1 MQQTRRKSAAALIA
15 SETRYR
21 RLFET
26 AKDGILILNAATG
39 KIVDAN
45 PFLLDMLGFSLK
57 EISGKELWE
66 IGFFKDIAANKEAF
80 LDLQNKGYIRYEN
93 LPLETKDD
101 KKRDVEF
108 VSNTYQVNNHKVVQ
122 CNIRDITDRKI
133 MEMALLKE
141 KNRVRQYWDIAGTML
156 LALDVNGK
164 VSDVNNKGCEILEFD
179 KKDIIGKDWFDNFIP
194 ERMRKD
200 VKVIFKK
207 IISGDIK
214 HLEYVEGFTIAP
226 KSGKEKLIS
235 WHNSVISSED
245 GKIIGTLSSGEDVT
259 TRHQAEEEHL
269 KEEHLKEEEYREL
282 DRLKTNLL
290 STVSHELRTP
300 LAITKGYSSLL
311 LMYDRKLDNTE
322 KRESLQAIDRST
334 DRLTELIGHLLD
346 MSRLNA
352 GMLRLN
358 MASVKPSAILL
369 AAVTEAR
376 LRSPKYKFSE
386 KIKRRLRTIIADS
399 KRLRQVIDNL
409 LDNAIKYSPEGTEI
423 TVRAEAKGEELLVSV
438 ADQGRG
444 IVADEVDKIFDRFYR
459 IEQRLDK
466 DPGGMGLGLSLCKAL
481 VEAHGGKIWV
491 ESEVDKGSTF
501 YFTIPIKRDDK
512 KQLAL
517 KI

>member
-1 MQQTRRKSAAALIA
+1 M
-15 SETRYR
+15 
-21 RLFET
+21 
-26 AKDGILILNAATG
+26 
-39 KIVDAN
+39 
-45 PFLLDMLGFSLK
+45 
-57 EISGKELWE
+57 
-66 IGFFKDIAANKEAF
+66 
-80 LDLQNKGYIRYEN
+80 
-93 LPLETKDD
+93 
-101 KKRDVEF
+101 
-108 VSNTYQVNNHKVVQ
+108 
-122 CNIRDITDRKI
+122 
-133 MEMALLKE
+133 
-141 KNRVRQYWDIAGTML
+141 
-156 LALDVNGK
+156 
-164 VSDVNNKGCEILEFD
+164 
-179 KKDIIGKDWFDNFIP
+179 
-194 ERMRKD
+194 
-200 VKVIFKK
+200 
-207 IISGDIK
+207 
-214 HLEYVEGFTIAP
+214 EGFTIAP

-259 TRHQAEEEHL
+259 TRHQAE
-269 KEEHLKEEEYREL
+269 EEHLKEEEYREL

-459 IEQRLDK
+459 IEQRLVK

-501 YFTIPIKRDDK
+501 HFTIPIKRDDK